1 MPLYI
6 KLVYPIT
13 MMTTRAVA
21 KCLEAVHRGT
31 SLVLVFCLLA
41 ASGDAQGPPIKIV
54 IQEGQ
59 GAINNIQ
66 QHRAKE
72 PVVQVTDENGAP
84 IQQASVTFQLPET
97 GPGGSFADGNKM
109 LTVQT
114 DEKGLAVGRGLR
126 PNATEGKFEIHVTA
140 SFQGSTANE
149 LISEINAEQAPAG
162 GGGSKTFLIIALIG
176 GAAAG
181 GLAAALGHGKS
192 SSPSVGTIST
202 PPTVL
207 VPGTPSIQ
215 PPH

>member
-1 MPLYI
+1 
-6 KLVYPIT
+6 
-13 MMTTRAVA
+13 MTTTHAVA
-21 KCLEAVHRGT
+21 QCLDPVYRVI
-31 SLVLVFCLLA
+31 SLALVFCLLA
-41 ASGDAQGPPIKIV
+41 VSADAQGPPIKIV

-84 IQQASVTFQLPET
+84 IQQASVTFQMPET

-114 DEKGLAVGRGLR
+114 DEKGVAVGRGLR
-126 PNATEGKFEIHVTA
+126 PNQTEGKFQIRVTA
-140 SFQGSTANE
+140 SFQGATASE
-149 LISEINAEQAPAG
+149 AISEINAEQAPAG

-181 GLAAALGHGKS
+181 GLAAALGHGRS
-192 SSPSVGTIST
+192 SSSSVGTIST
-202 PPTVL
+202 PPPTVL

>member
-1 MPLYI
+1 MNTSP
-6 KLVYPIT
+6 
-13 MMTTRAVA
+13 RVA
-21 KCLEAVHRGT
+21 QCPKRIYRGVCLT
-31 SLVLVFCLLA
+31 LVFCLLA
-41 ASGDAQGPPIKIV
+41 PSAEVQGPPIQIV

-97 GPGGSFADGNKM
+97 GPGGFFTDDNKM

-126 PNATEGKFEIHVTA
+126 PNQAEGSFEIHVTA
-140 SFQGSTANE
+140 SFRGATASAV
-149 LISEINAEQAPAG
+149 ISEINAEPAPG
-162 GGGSKTFLIIALIG
+162 GGAGKKFLIIALIG

-181 GLAAALGHGKS
+181 GLAAAMGKKS
-192 SSPSVGTIST
+192 SNGGSVGTIST
-202 PPTVL
+202 PPATVL
-207 VPGTPSIQ
+207 VPGTPSVQ

>member
-1 MPLYI
+1 MITSPRVAQCHER
-6 KLVYPIT
+6 VY
-13 MMTTRAVA
+13 
-21 KCLEAVHRGT
+21 RGT
-31 SLVLVFCLLA
+31 CLTLVFCLLA
-41 ASGDAQGPPIKIV
+41 ASADAQGPLIKIV
-54 IQEGQ
+54 VQEGQ

-84 IQQASVTFQLPET
+84 IQKVSVSFQLPET
-97 GPGGSFADGNKM
+97 GPGGAFGDANKM

-126 PNATEGKFEIHVTA
+126 PNAAAGRFQIRVTA
-140 SFQGSTANE
+140 SFQGATASAV
-149 LISEINAEQAPAG
+149 ISEINAEPAPS
-162 GGGSKTFLIIALIG
+162 GGSGKKFLIIALIG

-181 GLAAALGHGKS
+181 GLAAAMGKKS
-192 SSPSVGTIST
+192 SSSGSVGSITT
-202 PPTVL
+202 PPPTVL